1 MIQAWRCKHDD
12 VTKWKHFAYHWPLRG
27 GIHRWPVDSP
37 HKASDVELLCFLCAP
52 DQTVEQTVEAPVI
65 LSAIMSM
72 WRHYNEIVHWQGHP
86 ILVVNVTAYI
96 CFNHAVIR
104 ETYWW
109 PSHVSMILNS
119 FARIPLAVACARN
132 QYLQSV
138 LRSIIRC
145 VTYIYAYIQL
155 LRLGRSRESLSKPPF
170 FMWSLSFGILSYP
183 TSCSCSCL
191 LAFEVAILTIFKGVR
206 RRSIKRDNAKFVQ
219 CHGNKPNRTKHE
231 LNT

>member
-1 MIQAWRCKHDD
+1 MAIQTWWRHQMETFC
-12 VTKWKHFAYHWPLRG
+12 VPLAFAG

-37 HKASDVELLCFLCAP
+37 HKASDVKLLFFLCAP

-104 ETYWW
+104 EPYWW

-145 VTYIYAYIQL
+145 VTYIYMHTYNFFDLEGAGNPWVNRPSLCDHYL
-155 LRLGRSRESLSKPPF
+155 LGYWATQRLVVVAACWLSK
-170 FMWSLSFGILSYP
+170 W
-183 TSCSCSCL
+183 
-191 LAFEVAILTIFKGVR
+191 
-206 RRSIKRDNAKFVQ
+206 RS
-219 CHGNKPNRTKHE
+219 
-231 LNT
+231 